1 MTKRAKEIM
10 KTEADIREVYEKI
23 HDDFIKCLT
32 RENITDDEKE
42 SILKNLDELER
53 IRSDR
58 DRSNSESWYKI
69 GEAVG
74 KNKGIIL
81 GAICYASGFAF
92 GKIIMK
98 IISKK

>member
-10 KTEADIREVYEKI
+10 ETEADIRELYKKT

-42 SILKNLDELER
+42 SILKSLDELER
-53 IRSDR
+53 IRSDC

-69 GEAVG
+69 GEVVG

>member
-10 KTEADIREVYEKI
+10 ETEADIREVYEEI

-42 SILKNLDELER
+42 SILISLDELER
-53 IRSDR
+53 IRSDW

-69 GEAVG
+69 GETVG

>member
-10 KTEADIREVYEKI
+10 ETEADIIELYEKT

-42 SILKNLDELER
+42 SILKSLDELER

-69 GEAVG
+69 DLLRFKFCIW
-74 KNKGIIL
+74 KNYYENYI
-81 GAICYASGFAF
+81 
-92 GKIIMK
+92 
-98 IISKK
+98 

>member
-1 MTKRAKEIM
+1 MIKRVKEFM
-10 KTEADIREVYEKI
+10 ETEASIRGVYEDI
-23 HDDFIKCLT
+23 HNVFIECLA

-42 SILKNLDELER
+42 SILISLDELEH
-53 IRSDR
+53 IRSDW

-81 GAICYASGFAF
+81 GAICYASCFAF

>member
-10 KTEADIREVYEKI
+10 ETEANVREIYEKT
-23 HDDFIKCLT
+23 HDEFIKCLT

-42 SILKNLDELER
+42 AILKYLDELECG
-53 IRSDR
+53 RSDW

-74 KNKGIIL
+74 KNKGVIL
-81 GAICYASGFAF
+81 GAICYASGFIF
-92 GKIIMK
+92 GKILMK

>member
-10 KTEADIREVYEKI
+10 ETEADIREVYEKI
-23 HDDFIKCLT
+23 HDFIKCLT

>member
-10 KTEADIREVYEKI
+10 ETEANIRELYEKT

-42 SILKNLDELER
+42 AILKNLDELECS
-53 IRSDR
+53 RSDW

-81 GAICYASGFAF
+81 GAIGYASGFIF
-92 GKIIMK
+92 GKILMK

>member
-1 MTKRAKEIM
+1 M
-10 KTEADIREVYEKI
+10 
-23 HDDFIKCLT
+23 IKNRFANYFSLDKPCP
-32 RENITDDEKE
+32 DDEKE
-42 SILKNLDELER
+42 AILKNLDELECS
-53 IRSDR
+53 RSDW
-58 DRSNSESWYKI
+58 DRSNLESWYKI